1 MNIELE
7 NNSAHSLENFF
18 KEREDIL
25 GVMFD
30 VDNTLVIT
38 DKYYRDILYSIGMDI
53 AEQVVTSKSPEVVIE
68 ELSSKIWEIHRANQ
82 YHPMLMD
89 EQCKKALKEYLSIE
103 EISDDIQTILDHWL
117 HDFYLKSPASGIK

>member
-53 AEQVVTSKSPEVVIE
+53 AEQVVTSKSPEVAIE

-89 EQCKKALKEYLSIE
+89 EQCKKALKEYLR
-103 EISDDIQTILDHWL
+103 
-117 HDFYLKSPASGIK
+117 KR